1 MYAIIETGGKQYRV
15 ELGTE
20 LEVERLSGDP
30 GSEIVLDQVLLVA
43 DGENASVGRP
53 LVAGAEVRASV
64 VRQDRG
70 DKIVVFKYKSKTRHR
85 VKRGHRQELTVLRI
99 ADILHDGRSAAK
111 AAVAEAKEGE
121 AEREKAAREAASQA
135 ARDVAVAAELAAKT
149 TEAKAEAERERKA
162 EAKAKADARAG
173 AKARPEPK
181 TKAAAAPKPKAEAK
195 PKAEVKPKAETK
207 TKAEAKATTDAKP
220 KTATTKDRTASKA
233 APAKKTDNTKPAGRA
248 KKEP

>member
-20 LEVERLSGDP
+20 LEVERLAGDP
-30 GSEIVLDQVLLVA
+30 GGEIVLDQVLLVA
-43 DGENASVGRP
+43 DDESATVGRP

-70 DKIVVFKYKSKTRHR
+70 DKIVVFKYKSKTRSR

-111 AAVAEAKEGE
+111 AAAAEAKEGE
-121 AEREKAAREAASQA
+121 AEREKAAREAAAQA
-135 ARDVAVAAELAAKT
+135 ARDTAVAAELAAKT
-149 TEAKAEAERERKA
+149 TAAKVEAERARKA
-162 EAKAKADARAG
+162 KTKAKADAKTD
-173 AKARPEPK
+173 AKAK
-181 TKAAAAPKPKAEAK
+181 TAAAPKAKAEAK
-195 PKAEVKPKAETK
+195 PQAA
-207 TKAEAKATTDAKP
+207 AKAKTT
-220 KTATTKDRTASKA
+220 TTGSRTAPKG